1 MFSYS
6 KNISAAQLDEEF
18 EIISSGIRKISLPQS
33 FLQSIFFII
42 SELFSNIKEHSL
54 AKNATFKIELRNE
67 HLLLLMADDGIG
79 LRQSYLSKEIMS
91 KSDQSAIELA
101 LSGLSTKDFKE
112 RGFGLYSIRRLT
124 IALEGKFSLSSG
136 KAKAEIEKNSIK
148 FKNLQKGIKGV
159 AVQIKSNIRPLDF
172 YKYVE

>member
-1 MFSYS
+1 
-6 KNISAAQLDEEF
+6 
-18 EIISSGIRKISLPQS
+18 
-33 FLQSIFFII
+33 
-42 SELFSNIKEHSL
+42 
-54 AKNATFKIELRNE
+54 
-67 HLLLLMADDGIG
+67 
-79 LRQSYLSKEIMS
+79 MS